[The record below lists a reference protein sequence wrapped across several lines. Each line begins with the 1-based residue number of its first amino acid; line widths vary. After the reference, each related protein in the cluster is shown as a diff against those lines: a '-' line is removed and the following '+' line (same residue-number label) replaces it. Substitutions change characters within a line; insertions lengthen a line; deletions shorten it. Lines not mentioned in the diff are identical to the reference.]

1 MELPE
6 NQNYPYSD
14 GQLELQANAAL
25 TNATLVPQDIR
36 ATVCNRRL
44 TLLGTTDWAYVR
56 EEARRA
62 VEDIQGLGA
71 ITNLINVSRK
81 MPRILSR
88 VRDLWDRVF
97 PVRIRTR
104 LACPLPR

>member
-6 NQNYPYSD
+6 NQDYPYPD
-14 GQLELQANAAL
+14 RHLELQANAAL

-44 TLLGTTDWAYVR
+44 TLFGTTEWAYVR
-56 EEARRA
+56 EEAGRA
-62 VEDIQGLGA
+62 VEDIQGLAA
-71 ITNLINVSRK
+71 ITNLINVSRRT
-81 MPRILSR
+81 PPILSR
-88 VRDLWDRVF
+88 LRDLWDRVF

-104 LACPLPR
+104 LVRPLPR